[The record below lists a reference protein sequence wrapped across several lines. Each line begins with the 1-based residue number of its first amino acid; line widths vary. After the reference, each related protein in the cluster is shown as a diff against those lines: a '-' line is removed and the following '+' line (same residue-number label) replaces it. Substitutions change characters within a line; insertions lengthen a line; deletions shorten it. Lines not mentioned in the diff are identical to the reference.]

1 MVEITCGES
10 VLVAL
15 KSTFDTNAEAGST
28 YSISNTPNEP
38 TLPTYSKLR
47 ETTPNPNFKWL
58 HKVTPTQNFRKN
70 PIQISDIQLPVKISF
85 FFRKFFGDKMVTS
98 STHW

>member
-1 MVEITCGES
+1 MDVLGIDTTPWLKYIHVTCGES

-47 ETTPNPNFKWL
+47 ETNPNPNFKWL
-58 HKVTPTQNFRKN
+58 HKVTPTQNPKKIRSDFR
-70 PIQISDIQLPVKISF
+70 
-85 FFRKFFGDKMVTS
+85 
-98 STHW
+98 